1 MTSIFVNQAGDGGG
15 GTQLQFYEAGDAFWK
30 DPRYIPLLLS
40 GIFSFSQLTH
50 AVCSRFK
57 YGRRPNEAAASTEER
72 RGFLARWRWHIH
84 LHGGYVIYAYMVARL
99 VGSVALLY
107 IFFTTAIADCEKA
120 AGNNGWTFF
129 PLCVQTALTIAH
141 AYATLLAVTT
151 FSLNFRP
158 LAPARFHVTILCSIL
173 AIYAYRDI
181 WPLANYGS
189 VPKDQAEGNILWVKI
204 ALLVVTGV
212 IIPLFIPHPYVPV
225 DPKNPS
231 PVPNPEQTASWIS
244 ALTYTYADPIIILA
258 NKVAHLRHDQ
268 LPPLSDYDFA
278 QYLSE
283 SAAKYVDP
291 FAGAKR
297 RHLFFGLLSFFR
309 EFEANFS
316 KTFHI
321 VFHGLMSF
329 VAPIGI
335 NKTLNYLENRQFG
348 TDSSVKPW
356 VWVLFMFVG
365 PVAQSGFEHWNLY
378 IQTQAR
384 VRLQAVLTQLFF
396 EHSLRIR
403 MKAET
408 SNDGVESTPTPSEA
422 GDNRSVVGGESI
434 ASGPNQSREDAE
446 SQITQASTAVGTT
459 EASASTV
466 QDNTPESSGQAKP
479 QADEGPPVK
488 KSSGD
493 AENLIGKINNLVSTS
508 A

>member
-1 MTSIFVNQAGDGGG
+1 MTLIFVNQAGDGGG

-30 DPRYIPLLLS
+30 DLRYIPLLLT

-57 YGRRPNEAAASTEER
+57 YGRRPNEAAASTEELG
-72 RGFLARWRWHIH
+72 GFLARWRWHIH

-99 VGSVALLY
+99 
-107 IFFTTAIADCEKA
+107 
-120 AGNNGWTFF
+120 
-129 PLCVQTALTIAH
+129 TALTIAH

-309 EFEANFS
+309 EFEANPFS
-316 KTFHI
+316 E
-321 VFHGLMSF
+321 L
-329 VAPIGI
+329 
-335 NKTLNYLENRQFG
+335 L
-348 TDSSVKPW
+348 
-356 VWVLFMFVG
+356 
-365 PVAQSGFEHWNLY
+365 
-378 IQTQAR
+378 
-384 VRLQAVLTQLFF
+384 
-396 EHSLRIR
+396 
-403 MKAET
+403 
-408 SNDGVESTPTPSEA
+408 
-422 GDNRSVVGGESI
+422 
-434 ASGPNQSREDAE
+434 
-446 SQITQASTAVGTT
+446 
-459 EASASTV
+459 
-466 QDNTPESSGQAKP
+466 
-479 QADEGPPVK
+479 
-488 KSSGD
+488 
-493 AENLIGKINNLVSTS
+493 
-508 A
+508 

>member
-1 MTSIFVNQAGDGGG
+1 MTLIFVNQAGDGGG

-30 DPRYIPLLLS
+30 DLRYIPLLLT

-57 YGRRPNEAAASTEER
+57 
-72 RGFLARWRWHIH
+72 
-84 LHGGYVIYAYMVARL
+84 
-99 VGSVALLY
+99 
-107 IFFTTAIADCEKA
+107 
-120 AGNNGWTFF
+120 
-129 PLCVQTALTIAH
+129 
-141 AYATLLAVTT
+141 
-151 FSLNFRP
+151 P

-309 EFEANFS
+309 EFEANPFS
-316 KTFHI
+316 E
-321 VFHGLMSF
+321 L
-329 VAPIGI
+329 
-335 NKTLNYLENRQFG
+335 L
-348 TDSSVKPW
+348 
-356 VWVLFMFVG
+356 
-365 PVAQSGFEHWNLY
+365 
-378 IQTQAR
+378 
-384 VRLQAVLTQLFF
+384 
-396 EHSLRIR
+396 
-403 MKAET
+403 
-408 SNDGVESTPTPSEA
+408 
-422 GDNRSVVGGESI
+422 
-434 ASGPNQSREDAE
+434 
-446 SQITQASTAVGTT
+446 
-459 EASASTV
+459 
-466 QDNTPESSGQAKP
+466 
-479 QADEGPPVK
+479 
-488 KSSGD
+488 
-493 AENLIGKINNLVSTS
+493 
-508 A
+508 

>member
-283 SAAKYVDP
+283 SAAKLSGKPSIRY
-291 FAGAKR
+291 R
-297 RHLFFGLLSFFR
+297 FFC
-309 EFEANFS
+309 
-316 KTFHI
+316 
-321 VFHGLMSF
+321 
-329 VAPIGI
+329 
-335 NKTLNYLENRQFG
+335 KTLGLG
-348 TDSSVKPW
+348 
-356 VWVLFMFVG
+356 LI
-365 PVAQSGFEHWNLY
+365 H
-378 IQTQAR
+378 AR